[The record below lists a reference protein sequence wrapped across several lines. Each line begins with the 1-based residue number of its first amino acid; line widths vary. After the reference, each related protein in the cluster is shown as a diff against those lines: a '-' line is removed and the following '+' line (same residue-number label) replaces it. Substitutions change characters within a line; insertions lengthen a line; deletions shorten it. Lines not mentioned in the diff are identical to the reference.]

1 MNRKML
7 SDKNVKTICSV
18 TDLVGMLGL
27 SRARFYQLLKEG
39 IFPQPVYDIR
49 TRRPFFTAQL
59 QEHCLRIR
67 QTGIGFNGCYI
78 LFYARRNNNGH
89 RKEKNRNRSNSKYSD
104 LTATLTQ
111 MGLDVS
117 VSQVKDAIE
126 ALYPEGLEEQNDEG
140 TVIRD
145 LFRYLK
151 GIA

>member
-49 TRRPFFTAQL
+49 TRRPFFTSEL

-78 LFYARRNNNGH
+78 LFYSRRNNNGH
-89 RKEKNRNRSNSKYSD
+89 RKDRHKNRSNSRYSD

-111 MGLDVS
+111 MGLNVS

-151 GIA
+151 ERK